1 MAVHTCNPNIQRR
14 VGYTAAS
21 TDCAFN
27 RTVVAPGLPAQFH
40 RETRQ
45 LLSSGV
51 CEPTVRS
58 EPYCADSWKNCSGVW
73 AETSQAWPQ
82 QAAYLV
88 DLH

>member
-51 CEPTVRS
+51 CGPTVRS
-58 EPYCADSWKNCSGVW
+58 EQTPGRTVQESGQRPVRRGL
-73 AETSQAWPQ
+73 SR
-82 QAAYLV
+82 
-88 DLH
+88 LHI